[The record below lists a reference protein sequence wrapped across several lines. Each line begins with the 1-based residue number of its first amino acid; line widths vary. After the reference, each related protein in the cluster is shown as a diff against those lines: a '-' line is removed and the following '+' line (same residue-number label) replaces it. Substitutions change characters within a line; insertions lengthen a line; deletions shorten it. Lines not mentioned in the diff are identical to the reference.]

1 MKTTATTIGIVG
13 VGKLGTALGRLV
25 IDAGCELALA
35 GRPGQPMLDL
45 IVSSL
50 LPEAQLVDFAELAAR
65 ADITILAVPRPALAV
80 PRPALA
86 GLDLAALRGIVIDA
100 TNAWEATDGIAAPA
114 GAEPQLSGTC
124 GLARD
129 LPHLA
134 VVRTLNHAAYTDLA
148 ADARPAGAPGRRALG
163 VAGDDPAALEAV
175 AALVDRLG
183 FDPVVLGPDRAH
195 LLDVDGP
202 VFGRRLER
210 AEFES
215 ALAAASAPASG

>member
-25 IDAGCELALA
+25 IDAGCELVLA

-65 ADITILAVPRPALAV
+65 ADITILAV

-124 GLARD
+124 WLAGD
-129 LPHLA
+129 LLHLA

-215 ALAAASAPASG
+215 ALADASAPASGC

>member
-86 GLDLAALRGIVIDA
+86 EPRPRG
-100 TNAWEATDGIAAPA
+100 P
-114 GAEPQLSGTC
+114 PRHRHR
-124 GLARD
+124 RD
-129 LPHLA
+129 
-134 VVRTLNHAAYTDLA
+134 
-148 ADARPAGAPGRRALG
+148 
-163 VAGDDPAALEAV
+163 E
-175 AALVDRLG
+175 RLG
-183 FDPVVLGPDRAH
+183 GH
-195 LLDVDGP
+195 
-202 VFGRRLER
+202 
-210 AEFES
+210 
-215 ALAAASAPASG
+215 

>member
-25 IDAGCELALA
+25 IDAGCELVLA

-65 ADITILAVPRPALAV
+65 ADITILAVPRPALTD
-80 PRPALA
+80 
-86 GLDLAALRGIVIDA
+86 LDLAALHGIVIDA
-100 TNAWEATDGIAAPA
+100 TNAWEATDGIVAPA
-114 GAEPQLSGTC
+114 GEEPQLSGAC

-134 VVRTLNHAAYTDLA
+134 VIRTLNHAAYTDLA

-183 FDPVVLGPDRAH
+183 FDPVVLGPDRVH

-202 VFGRRLER
+202 VFGRRLEQ
-210 AEFES
+210 AEFAA
-215 ALAAASAPASG
+215 ALADASAPATA

>member
-1 MKTTATTIGIVG
+1 M
-13 VGKLGTALGRLV
+13 
-25 IDAGCELALA
+25 
-35 GRPGQPMLDL
+35 
-45 IVSSL
+45 
-50 LPEAQLVDFAELAAR
+50 
-65 ADITILAVPRPALAV
+65 
-80 PRPALA
+80 
-86 GLDLAALRGIVIDA
+86 
-100 TNAWEATDGIAAPA
+100 
-114 GAEPQLSGTC
+114 
-124 GLARD
+124 
-129 LPHLA
+129 
-134 VVRTLNHAAYTDLA
+134 VRTLNHAAYTDLA

>member
-25 IDAGCELALA
+25 IDAGCELVLA

-65 ADITILAVPRPALAV
+65 ADITILAVPRPALA
-80 PRPALA
+80 
-86 GLDLAALRGIVIDA
+86 GLDLAAFRGIVIDA

-215 ALAAASAPASG
+215 ALAAASAPASGC